1 MKKFAA
7 VIAITVACTTS
18 AFAQGYAPQ
27 YAPQYAPA
35 ACAPAPVA
43 CAPVSCGSPCINPLA
58 PVVGVVQGVGA
69 LIGSTVNG
77 FASLFG
83 CNPC

>member
-7 VIAITVACTTS
+7 VLAITVACTTS
-18 AFAQGYAPQ
+18 AFAQGYGYAPQQ

-35 ACAPAPVA
+35 ACAPV
-43 CAPVSCGSPCINPLA
+43 CAPVSGGTPCIDPLA
-58 PVVGVVQGVGA
+58 PVVGFVNGVGA
-69 LIGSTVNG
+69 LIGSTVSG
-77 FASLFG
+77 FAGLFG

>member
-18 AFAQGYAPQ
+18 AFAQGYGPQ
-27 YAPQYAPA
+27 YAPQ
-35 ACAPAPVA
+35 ACAPVA
-43 CAPVSCGSPCINPLA
+43 CAPVSGGTPCINPLA
-58 PVVGVVQGVGA
+58 PVVGIVQGVGA

-77 FASLFG
+77 FANLFG